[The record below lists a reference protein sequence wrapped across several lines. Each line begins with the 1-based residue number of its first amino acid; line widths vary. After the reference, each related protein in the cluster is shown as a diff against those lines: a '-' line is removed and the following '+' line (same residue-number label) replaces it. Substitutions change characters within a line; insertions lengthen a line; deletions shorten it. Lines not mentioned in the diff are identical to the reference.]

1 MTESDAGGQASAWQS
16 ASLSE
21 RNSQCYEE
29 YDKTIDSCGSDT
41 DGEEWTCRNGRFRQ
55 RAVVERGRR
64 YHQRPAQ
71 RRSSGAAPWG
81 GSCFSCDR
89 FAHGDACKVPH
100 GVPPARGLVLVDSAN
115 RLELMTAQR
124 GLGDVEAATDIA
136 CRKAVGYTGGCRAW
150 AHVAQEAEHNLGKIE
165 VPGSS
170 PGVGSR
176 SRCSSAVE
184 QLFRKQQAV
193 GSNPTTGSTKNR
205 ITTRNR

>member
-1 MTESDAGGQASAWQS
+1 
-16 ASLSE
+16 
-21 RNSQCYEE
+21 
-29 YDKTIDSCGSDT
+29 
-41 DGEEWTCRNGRFRQ
+41 
-55 RAVVERGRR
+55 
-64 YHQRPAQ
+64 
-71 RRSSGAAPWG
+71 
-81 GSCFSCDR
+81 
-89 FAHGDACKVPH
+89 VPQ

-115 RLELMTAQR
+115 RLELKTAQR

-136 CRKAVGYTGGCRAW
+136 CRKPVGYTGECRAW

-184 QLFRKQQAV
+184 QLFRKQQVV

>member
-1 MTESDAGGQASAWQS
+1 MGKNGHVEMGDSGSVLWPSEDVVITSDQPSGG
-16 ASLSE
+16 
-21 RNSQCYEE
+21 
-29 YDKTIDSCGSDT
+29 
-41 DGEEWTCRNGRFRQ
+41 
-55 RAVVERGRR
+55 RAARLPGV
-64 YHQRPAQ
+64 
-71 RRSSGAAPWG
+71 GAASRVT
-81 GSCFSCDR
+81 GSLMGTPVRCPR
-89 FAHGDACKVPH
+89 G
-100 GVPPARGLVLVDSAN
+100 PPARGLVLVDSAN

-136 CRKAVGYTGGCRAW
+136 CRKAVGYTGTCRAW

-184 QLFRKQQAV
+184 QLFRKQQVV

-205 ITTRNR
+205 ITTRN

>member
-1 MTESDAGGQASAWQS
+1 
-16 ASLSE
+16 
-21 RNSQCYEE
+21 
-29 YDKTIDSCGSDT
+29 
-41 DGEEWTCRNGRFRQ
+41 
-55 RAVVERGRR
+55 
-64 YHQRPAQ
+64 
-71 RRSSGAAPWG
+71 
-81 GSCFSCDR
+81 
-89 FAHGDACKVPH
+89 VPQ

-136 CRKAVGYTGGCRAW
+136 CRKAVGYTGECRAW

-184 QLFRKQQAV
+184 QLFRKQQVV
-193 GSNPTTGSTKNR
+193 GSNPTTGSLKNLNW
-205 ITTRNR
+205 TRNFASEHRRKRGGSTRSVWRRSGVNVVSKRAFGDEYRRRTKTPTGQGLDQWGSCATLVATGCADPAPGRTPALHHQRPGCLVFQAVNVPTVSTSL

>member
-1 MTESDAGGQASAWQS
+1 
-16 ASLSE
+16 
-21 RNSQCYEE
+21 
-29 YDKTIDSCGSDT
+29 
-41 DGEEWTCRNGRFRQ
+41 
-55 RAVVERGRR
+55 
-64 YHQRPAQ
+64 
-71 RRSSGAAPWG
+71 
-81 GSCFSCDR
+81 
-89 FAHGDACKVPH
+89 
-100 GVPPARGLVLVDSAN
+100 
-115 RLELMTAQR
+115 MTAQR

-136 CRKAVGYTGGCRAW
+136 CRKAVGYTGTCRAW

-205 ITTRNR
+205 IASRNRRNGRGSVPGRFVSLMPVVMPIVWFRTGVRNAIPQRAGPAARVGGGVQCVRVGDPVDGPDAVAERSPE